1 MSSPLVPG
9 VYIEELPLLPA
20 IKGVPTSVAGF
31 IGVSERGPVPVLLTS
46 LAEFRQAHP
55 NPSQFLSLAV
65 EGFFANGGSQCYVAT
80 ISADDSFQNALDAL
94 APVKLQLLCCPD
106 EGLVP
111 NAASLMAVHCEQM
124 KDRFCILQSPQPVI
138 PEVTHQGPVQSA
150 FAAYYYPWISVL
162 SNGVSVTI
170 PPAGHVA
177 GVYARTDAQHGVH
190 IAPAGSKATLT
201 GVTGLSVNINTAEG
215 ELLNSRG
222 INVIRNFP
230 GQGNMVWGARTT
242 SQDQE
247 WLYVPIRRVM
257 IFIEQSLQSGLQGAL
272 FEPNGPTL
280 WMSVRAAI
288 ESFLLQQWK
297 AKALVGTTAKEALS
311 VRCDQTTMTQA
322 DIDNG
327 SAIALVGVAM
337 LHPAEFMFLRVTLQL
352 QPQP

>member
-1 MSSPLVPG
+1 M
-9 VYIEELPLLPA
+9 LPP
-20 IKGVPTSVAGF
+20 IQNVPTNVVGF
-31 IGVSERGPVPVLLTS
+31 IGVSQPGPTPGLLTS
-46 LAEFRQAHP
+46 LAEFREAYP

-80 ISADDSFQNALDAL
+80 ISAADPFQNALDAL
-94 APVKLQLLCCPD
+94 AEVKLQLLCCPD
-106 EGLVP
+106 ESLVP
-111 NAASLMAVHCEQM
+111 NAASLMAAHCEQM

-138 PEVTHQGPVQSA
+138 PSATHQVPVHSA

-170 PPAGHVA
+170 PPGGHLA
-177 GVYARTDAQHGVH
+177 GVYARTDANHGVH
-190 IAPAGSKATLT
+190 IAPSGTNATLT
-201 GVTGLSVNINTAEG
+201 GVTGLSANINTVEG
-215 ELLNSRG
+215 ELLNPRG
-222 INVIRNFP
+222 INVIRSFP
-230 GQGNMVWGARTT
+230 GQGIMVWGTRTT
-242 SQDQE
+242 SQDQQ

-280 WMSVRAAI
+280 WMSVRATI

-297 AKALVGTTAKEALS
+297 VKALVGATAREAFS
-311 VRCDQTTMTQA
+311 VRRDQTTMTQA

-327 SAIALVGVAM
+327 SVIALVGVAL
-337 LHPAEFMFLRVTLQL
+337 LHPAEFMFLRVTLKL